1 MALSYSGVLTIGVI
15 VGLSISYMLGIKVY
29 RYLVRSYA
37 TSGLPRGSS
46 IFARAFIALAML
58 LYSALLYHIGFLDK
72 ISFPILIIGAL
83 FLYFFFKE
91 KSAKYFESYFERT
104 TDSEEYA
111 SKTEKKILNYVSFS
125 LIIFLPYFCQGTNA
139 LLLFLL
145 PDTTIIETTNGIK
158 SHSVVYGWQFG
169 KGSKNLGGSYV
180 CNDTPDTI
188 FQVNVRYAMFGK
200 DDCNF
205 FAVNDTIPPLSTIK
219 TERKP
224 EYILVRIPSIM
235 NSVASRRGSYNRVVS
250 FIASKRQLE
259 NFSHRAMGRFALFPN
274 TLTKAAGLP
283 DRSGVT
289 KLDDPL
295 YKYENEIT
303 ATLAAKGFNP
313 PPSLSKNDRLP
324 FFKQGKDSLNRYIE
338 EHLRYPEFCKVA
350 GIEGKVIVCLSIS
363 DKGVITDAKAVG
375 SADPF
380 LDSEAERVAKS
391 LPPWEPGILNGKP
404 APAKISIP
412 IEFSLPAQ

>member
-1 MALSYSGVLTIGVI
+1 
-15 VGLSISYMLGIKVY
+15 MLAYGWV
-29 RYLVRSYA
+29 
-37 TSGLPRGSS
+37 
-46 IFARAFIALAML
+46 L
-58 LYSALLYHIGFLDK
+58 LYSGFLA
-72 ISFPILIIGAL
+72 IVSAIILIVSLIFL
-83 FLYFFFKE
+83 F
-91 KSAKYFESYFERT
+91 
-104 TDSEEYA
+104 
-111 SKTEKKILNYVSFS
+111 
-125 LIIFLPYFCQGTNA
+125 IIFLNKSSKYIAFLAGKEDKDEYLRKYGKMLKCSVS
-139 LLLFLL
+139 LLIITFMPILYQAVAASILYIL
-145 PDTTIIETTNGIK
+145 PDTTVIESTSGNAYQ
-158 SHSVVYGWQFG
+158 VVYGWYG
-169 KGSKNLGGSYV
+169 KGKKNLTGSYIT
-180 CNDTPDTI
+180 NDTPDTI

-205 FAVNDTIPPLSTIK
+205 FSVNDTIPPLSTIK

-289 KLDDPL
+289 KLDDPI

-303 ATLAAKGFNP
+303 ATLAANGFNP

-363 DKGVITDAKAVG
+363 DKGAITDAKAVG

-380 LDSEAERVAKS
+380 LDSEAERVAKT